1 MSGLAIVHLEPAVS
15 SVSLQDP
22 TPASTQARNSVE
34 FGLRTARG
42 LSQAVETGNNS
53 KLLYREPA
61 PAAHRST
68 LKICG
73 S

>member
-34 FGLRTARG
+34 FGLRAVRG
-42 LSQAVETGNNS
+42 PSQAVKTDNDSEVVA
-53 KLLYREPA
+53 LQD
-61 PAAHRST
+61 
-68 LKICG
+68 
-73 S
+73 